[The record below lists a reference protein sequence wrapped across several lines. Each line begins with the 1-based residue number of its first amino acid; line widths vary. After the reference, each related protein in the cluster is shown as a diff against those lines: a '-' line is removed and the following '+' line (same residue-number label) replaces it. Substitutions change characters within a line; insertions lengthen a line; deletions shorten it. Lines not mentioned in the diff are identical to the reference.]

1 MIFKVFVL
9 RELLPVAPFSF
20 KAESDWRGIHLHI
33 KYKIQKAIVEIVL
46 KHLIPLWQNRLAVIV
61 AIY

>member
-1 MIFKVFVL
+1 MIIKVFVH

-20 KAESDWRGIHLHI
+20 EAESDWSGIHLHI
-33 KYKIQKAIVEIVL
+33 KYKLQKAIVKIVL
-46 KHLIPLWQNRLAVIV
+46 KHLIPLWQNRLAIIV